1 MAQNET
7 NLLEQATL
15 DRLTREK
22 ASMILVAI
30 KADGELNTQEMVR
43 HVGVYLNDEQALAE
57 LVQRTARGENAMF
70 DLMQRIA
77 LETGERQAR
86 KELVEKARREPS
98 IAERAHRY
106 LDRVAA

>member
-1 MAQNET
+1 MAQNDI

-15 DRLTREK
+15 DKLTREK

-30 KADGELNTQEMVR
+30 KAGGELNTQEMVR

-57 LVQRTARGENAMF
+57 LLQRTARGENAMF

-77 LETGERQAR
+77 LEIGERQAR
-86 KELVEKARREPS
+86 KELAEKARRGLS
-98 IAERAHRY
+98 VVDRAHRY
-106 LDRVAA
+106 LGSIAA

>member
-1 MAQNET
+1 MAQNDT

-15 DRLTREK
+15 DKLTREK
-22 ASMILVAI
+22 ASMILIAI
-30 KADGELNTQEMVR
+30 KAGGELNTQEMVR

-57 LVQRTARGENAMF
+57 LVQRSARGENAMF

-86 KELVEKARREPS
+86 KELAEKARNAPS
-98 IAERAHRY
+98 IADRIHRF
-106 LDRVAA
+106 LGSIAA